1 MISVVK
7 EGNNFFRRERG
18 TSKNKGKIQKV
29 DSSWKLKNKWLGQSL
44 KVKYFIAFEQNVER
58 SRKLFPFLSC
68 CFFGRVIIPPQS

>member
-1 MISVVK
+1 MK

-18 TSKNKGKIQKV
+18 TSENKGKIEKV

>member
-1 MISVVK
+1 MSSVVK

-18 TSKNKGKIQKV
+18 TSKNKGKIQKL
-29 DSSWKLKNKWLGQSL
+29 DSSWKLKYKELGKSF

-58 SRKLFPFLSC
+58 SCKLFPFLSC